1 MAINGESLPLCGQ
14 AEVTLQVGSYSGV
27 HNVLVVWDMTQQCL
41 LGTDFLEQCHCVIN
55 MGTKTLTM
63 AGVKQQ
69 VPLLVGE
76 RDIACHVAVQE
87 STVIPPFHQVRLPVR
102 LETDSDVFKDGRG
115 LFEPKPVFSDNQFG
129 RLVAHSVSYV
139 SSQGDTVIQLMNVT
153 STPISVYAGEKVGVL
168 SELQEENSANAVK
181 TSGNDQTECDR

>member
-41 LGTDFLEQCHCVIN
+41 LGTDFLEQCHC
-55 MGTKTLTM
+55 MGTRTLTM

-69 VPLLVGE
+69 VPLLGGVRG
-76 RDIACHVAVQE
+76 IACHVAVQE
-87 STVIPPFHQVRLPVR
+87 TTVIPPFHQVRLPVR